1 MDYTTVQID
10 NLIKLA
16 MEYSDF
22 AKLEGIKD
30 VRVSSAMMAL
40 QMYITC
46 DNGDVIQLIYEFGSL
61 KIYATL
67 VGLHCSND
75 VHIPVC
81 RDEIA
86 RNQLISEISRDQ
98 LINELVDALSL
109 PIISSNRLNPC
120 VMFNYPFLHRGNVVY
135 HLKCT
140 SVDIEMI
147 KDSLCR
153 LVEDVLRKHKDGV
166 LLDIA
171 NVRVDHLPKE
181 IKEEWVLC

>member
-1 MDYTTVQID
+1 
-10 NLIKLA
+10 

-30 VRVSSAMMAL
+30 VRMSSSMMAL

-67 VGLHCSND
+67 VGLHCGND
-75 VHIPVC
+75 AHIPVC

-86 RNQLISEISRDQ
+86 RDQLISE
-98 LINELVDALSL
+98 LVYALLL
-109 PIISSNRLNPC
+109 PTISSNRLNPC
-120 VMFNYPFLHRGNVVY
+120 VMFNYPFLHRGHVV
-135 HLKCT
+135 HNLKCANT
-140 SVDIEMI
+140 NIGMI
-147 KDSLCR
+147 KDSFR
-153 LVEDVLRKHKDGV
+153 QLVEDVLRKHKEGI

>member
-22 AKLEGIKD
+22 AKLEGIKG
-30 VRVSSAMMAL
+30 VRMSSAMMAL

-67 VGLHCSND
+67 VGLHCGND
-75 VHIPVC
+75 AHIPVC
-81 RDEIA
+81 GDEIA
-86 RNQLISEISRDQ
+86 RDQLIS
-98 LINELVDALSL
+98 ELVDALLL
-109 PIISSNRLNPC
+109 PTISSNRLNPC
-120 VMFNYPFLHRGNVVY
+120 VMFNYPFLHRGHVVY

-140 SVDIEMI
+140 SMDIEMI
-147 KDSLCR
+147 KDSLR
-153 LVEDVLRKHKDGV
+153 HLVEDVLRKHKDGV

>member
-1 MDYTTVQID
+1 MDYIAVQID

-30 VRVSSAMMAL
+30 VRMSSSMMAL

-67 VGLHCSND
+67 VGLHCNND
-75 VHIPVC
+75 AHIPVC
-81 RDEIA
+81 GDEIA
-86 RNQLISEISRDQ
+86 RDQLIS
-98 LINELVDALSL
+98 ELVDALLL
-109 PIISSNRLNPC
+109 PTISSNRLNPC
-120 VMFNYPFLHRGNVVY
+120 VMFNYPFLHRGHVVY

-140 SVDIEMI
+140 SMDIEMI
-147 KDSLCR
+147 KDSLR
-153 LVEDVLRKHKDGV
+153 HLVEDVLRKHKDGI
-166 LLDIA
+166 LLDVA
-171 NVRVDHLPKE
+171 SAEVDQSPKE
-181 IKEEWVLC
+181 IKEEWV

>member
-22 AKLEGIKD
+22 TKLEGIKD

-46 DNGDVIQLIYEFGSL
+46 NNGDVIQLIYEFGSL
-61 KIYATL
+61 KIHATL
-67 VGLHCSND
+67 VGLHCNND

-81 RDEIA
+81 GDEIA
-86 RNQLISEISRDQ
+86 RDQLIS
-98 LINELVDALSL
+98 ELVDALSL

-147 KDSLCR
+147 KDSLRR
-153 LVEDVLRKHKDGV
+153 LVEDVLRKHKEGI
-166 LLDIA
+166 LLDVA

>member
-22 AKLEGIKD
+22 TKLEGIND

-46 DNGDVIQLIYEFGSL
+46 NNGDVIQLIYEFGSL
-61 KIYATL
+61 KIHATL
-67 VGLHCSND
+67 VGLHCNND

-81 RDEIA
+81 GDEIA
-86 RNQLISEISRDQ
+86 RDQLIS
-98 LINELVDALSL
+98 ELVDALSL

-147 KDSLCR
+147 KDSLRR
-153 LVEDVLRKHKDGV
+153 LVEDVLRKHKDGI
-166 LLDIA
+166 LLDVV
-171 NVRVDHLPKE
+171 NVEVESPKE
-181 IKEEWVLC
+181 IEEEWV

>member
-1 MDYTTVQID
+1 
-10 NLIKLA
+10 

-22 AKLEGIKD
+22 AKLEGIKG
-30 VRVSSAMMAL
+30 VRMSSAMMAL

-67 VGLHCSND
+67 VGLHCGND
-75 VHIPVC
+75 AHIQVC

-86 RNQLISEISRDQ
+86 RNQLISE
-98 LINELVDALSL
+98 LVDALML
-109 PIISSNRLNPC
+109 PTISSNRLNPC

-153 LVEDVLRKHKDGV
+153 LVEDVLRKHKDGI

-181 IKEEWVLC
+181 IKEEWI